1 MPARLP
7 LCVACARVALL
18 VCRADVPPNRL
29 PLARPAKYA
38 TGAPIT
44 TTDLLRPFFAS
55 PAALALIPSPFAA
68 DGRDKATVV
77 CRIVDNTSWSKE
89 KKLRAKGEW
98 ADGWRDVCPE
108 LWVVQ
113 DADRLDAIG
122 GFGALLLPP

>member
-1 MPARLP
+1 M
-7 LCVACARVALL
+7 
-18 VCRADVPPNRL
+18 
-29 PLARPAKYA
+29 
-38 TGAPIT
+38 
-44 TTDLLRPFFAS
+44 
-55 PAALALIPSPFAA
+55 
-68 DGRDKATVV
+68 
-77 CRIVDNTSWSKE
+77 CRIVDSVSWSKE